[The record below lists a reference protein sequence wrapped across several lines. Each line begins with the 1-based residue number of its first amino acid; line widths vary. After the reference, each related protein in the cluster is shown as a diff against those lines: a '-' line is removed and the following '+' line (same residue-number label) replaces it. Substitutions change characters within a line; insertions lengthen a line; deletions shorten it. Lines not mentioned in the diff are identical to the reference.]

1 MSRSMFSARIWIGRA
16 KWWLRNALPFAASHG
31 ARWAARHAS
40 RCSTAPRLI
49 QGYEVKIQIGI
60 VIALLFSFG
69 QARAQEK
76 PPLPFTDTGSCP
88 FECCTYGD
96 WHTTKPVDVHRSA
109 SIDSPISFR
118 IAQGQ
123 LIHAVTGVVVTTQ
136 YGITK
141 ILKPLRIGYTRDGK
155 SPELSSEA
163 GDVLYTLHYSGE
175 ASDLFW
181 YHGKTYTDQIDV
193 PAGAFGSPPNASVVQ
208 VVSRPKYE
216 WWVKVRDAKKG
227 IGWTK
232 ETKSFSGA
240 DACE

>member
-1 MSRSMFSARIWIGRA
+1 M
-16 KWWLRNALPFAASHG
+16 
-31 ARWAARHAS
+31 
-40 RCSTAPRLI
+40 
-49 QGYEVKIQIGI
+49 KIQIAI
-60 VIALLFSFG
+60 VVALLFSFG

-96 WHTTKPVDVHRSA
+96 WHATKPVDVHRSA
-109 SIDSPISFR
+109 SIDSPIAFR

-123 LIHAVTGVVVTTQ
+123 LIHAVTGVVITTQ

-141 ILKPLRIGYTRDGK
+141 ILKPLRIGYARDGK
-155 SPELSSEA
+155 SPELSLEA
-163 GDVLYTLHYSGE
+163 GDVVYTLHYSGE

-181 YHGKTYTDQIDV
+181 YQGKTYTDQIDV
-193 PAGAFGSPPNASVVQ
+193 PEDAFGSPPNASAVQ

-216 WWVKVRDAKKG
+216 WWVKIRDAKNG